1 MARWHLIRRQRTAAV
16 TTNIQLS
23 LSPATP
29 EVQLLA
35 CFHQQAD
42 SDETAGAR
50 NMQISYEHHKY
61 ADY

>member
-1 MARWHLIRRQRTAAV
+1 MV

-61 ADY
+61 AD